1 MFYDLKSAYQSMVKK
16 ATYIVD
22 DNGIHITFPQHLFDR
37 FEQEFNLSFLDEE
50 DDIHRC
56 CLSHMNVMTKHDGQ
70 GRDHDDSATDT
81 KQPAEQARDDANA
94 REHKD
99 LPIRHRDDGKLKHDC

>member
-50 DDIHRC
+50 DDIHFK
-56 CLSHMNVMTKHDGQ
+56 LWQ
-70 GRDHDDSATDT
+70 GED
-81 KQPAEQARDDANA
+81 
-94 REHKD
+94 
-99 LPIRHRDDGKLKHDC
+99 